1 MSKGSTRITTKNESD
16 LVDRFLELPPIWR
29 LIGAAAMVLVAI
41 LVWDEY
47 VRPTADAWNKES
59 DRISSTI
66 ERART
71 LDQRTDPKIER
82 LATALGPIEVPR
94 SAAPGATRLESTIS
108 KICSQYEIVPKIDG
122 RTGSKLPSN
131 SPLSTMAG
139 GRVERIICEL
149 EFVSDSETV
158 VEVIRDLE
166 AEPEIESISSLRL
179 KLVDDGPKLEVRI
192 MVEAWIVP
200 RKKT

>member
-1 MSKGSTRITTKNESD
+1 VSKGSTRTSSRNETD
-16 LVDRFLELPPIWR
+16 LVDRYLALQPIWR
-29 LIGAAAMVLVAI
+29 GIGAAAMVLVAI

-47 VRPTADAWNKES
+47 VQPTANDWNTES
-59 DRISSTI
+59 DRISNTI

-94 SAAPGATRLESTIS
+94 SAAPGATRLESTVS
-108 KICSQYEIVPKIDG
+108 KICSQYQIVPKIDG
-122 RTGSKLPSN
+122 RTGSKLPSS
-131 SPLSTMAG
+131 SPLSAMAG

-149 EFVSDSETV
+149 EFISDSETV
-158 VEVIRDLE
+158 VDVIRDLE

-179 KLVDDGPKLEVRI
+179 QLVDDGPKLEVRI

>member
-94 SAAPGATRLESTIS
+94 SAAPGATRLESTVS

>member
-1 MSKGSTRITTKNESD
+1 MSKGSTRTSSENETD
-16 LVDRFLELPPIWR
+16 LVDRYLALQPIWR
-29 LIGAAAMVLVAI
+29 VIGAAAMVLVAI

-47 VRPTADAWNKES
+47 VQPTANDWNTES
-59 DRISSTI
+59 DRISNTI

-94 SAAPGATRLESTIS
+94 SAAPGATRLESTVS
-108 KICSQYEIVPKIDG
+108 KICSQYQIVPKIDG
-122 RTGSKLPSN
+122 RTGSKLPSS
-131 SPLSTMAG
+131 SPLSAMAG

-149 EFVSDSETV
+149 EFISDSETV
-158 VEVIRDLE
+158 VDVIRDLE

-179 KLVDDGPKLEVRI
+179 QLIDDGPKLEVRI

>member
-1 MSKGSTRITTKNESD
+1 MSKGSTRTSSENETD
-16 LVDRFLELPPIWR
+16 LVDRYLALQPIWR
-29 LIGAAAMVLVAI
+29 VIGAAAMVLVAI

-47 VRPTADAWNKES
+47 VQPTANDWNTES

-94 SAAPGATRLESTIS
+94 SAAPGATRLESTVS
-108 KICSQYEIVPKIDG
+108 KICSQYQIVPKIDG
-122 RTGSKLPSN
+122 RTGSKLPSS
-131 SPLSTMAG
+131 SPLSAMAG

-149 EFVSDSETV
+149 EFISDSETV
-158 VEVIRDLE
+158 ADVIRDLE

-179 KLVDDGPKLEVRI
+179 QLVDDGPKLEVRI

-200 RKKT
+200 GKKT

>member
-1 MSKGSTRITTKNESD
+1 MSKGSTRVTTKNESD

-94 SAAPGATRLESTIS
+94 SAAPGATRLESTVS

>member
-1 MSKGSTRITTKNESD
+1 VSKGSTRTSSENETD
-16 LVDRFLELPPIWR
+16 LVDRYLALQPIWR
-29 LIGAAAMVLVAI
+29 VIGAAAMVLVAI

-47 VRPTADAWNKES
+47 VQPTANDWNTES
-59 DRISSTI
+59 DRISNTI

-94 SAAPGATRLESTIS
+94 SAAPGATRLESTVS
-108 KICSQYEIVPKIDG
+108 KICSQYQIVPKIDG
-122 RTGSKLPSN
+122 RTGSKLPSS
-131 SPLSTMAG
+131 SPLSAMAG

-149 EFVSDSETV
+149 EFISDSETV
-158 VEVIRDLE
+158 VDVIRDLE

-179 KLVDDGPKLEVRI
+179 QLVDDGPKLEVRI

>member
-1 MSKGSTRITTKNESD
+1 MSGRTPATDNRREPD
-16 LVDRFLELPPIWR
+16 LVDRFLELSPMWR
-29 LIGAAAMVLVAI
+29 LIGAAALALIAV

-47 VRPTADAWNKES
+47 VRPTTDSWNGES
-59 DRISSTI
+59 DRIARTI

-71 LDQRTDPKIER
+71 VDRTTDPKIER

-108 KICSQYEIVPKIDG
+108 EICSQYKIVPKIDG

-149 EFVSDSETV
+149 EFIADTETAID
-158 VEVIRDLE
+158 VIRDLE
-166 AEPEIESISSLRL
+166 AEPEIESISELRL
-179 KLVDDGPKLEVRI
+179 DLVDDGPDLEIRI
-192 MVEAWIVP
+192 VVEAWIVP
-200 RKKT
+200 RRKA

>member
-1 MSKGSTRITTKNESD
+1 MSGRTPSTDTLRDPD
-16 LVDRFLELPPIWR
+16 LVDRFLKLSPMWR
-29 LIGAAAMVLVAI
+29 LIGAAALALIAV

-47 VRPTADAWNKES
+47 VRPATDAWNGES
-59 DRISSTI
+59 ERIARTI

-71 LDQRTDPKIER
+71 VDRITDPKIER

-108 KICSQYEIVPKIDG
+108 RICSQYKVVPKIDG

-149 EFVSDSETV
+149 EFVADTETAID
-158 VEVIRDLE
+158 VIRDLE
-166 AEPEIESISSLRL
+166 AEPEIESISELRL
-179 KLVDDGPKLEVRI
+179 DLVDDGPNLEIRI
-192 MVEAWIVP
+192 VVEAWIVP
-200 RKKT
+200 RRKA

>member
-1 MSKGSTRITTKNESD
+1 VSKGSTRTSSENETD
-16 LVDRFLELPPIWR
+16 LVDRYLALQPIWR
-29 LIGAAAMVLVAI
+29 VIGAAAMVLVAI

-47 VRPTADAWNKES
+47 VQPTANDWNTES
-59 DRISSTI
+59 DRISNTI

-94 SAAPGATRLESTIS
+94 SAAPGATRLESTVS
-108 KICSQYEIVPKIDG
+108 KICSQYQIVPKIDG
-122 RTGSKLPSN
+122 RTGSKLPSS
-131 SPLSTMAG
+131 SPLSAMAG

-149 EFVSDSETV
+149 EFISDSETV
-158 VEVIRDLE
+158 VDVIRDLE

-179 KLVDDGPKLEVRI
+179 QLIDDGPKLEVRI

>member
-1 MSKGSTRITTKNESD
+1 MSKGSTRTSSRNETD
-16 LVDRFLELPPIWR
+16 LVDRYLALQPIWR
-29 LIGAAAMVLVAI
+29 GIGAAAMVLVAI

-47 VRPTADAWNKES
+47 VQPTANDWNTES

-94 SAAPGATRLESTIS
+94 SAAPGATRLESTVS
-108 KICSQYEIVPKIDG
+108 KICSQYQIVPKIDG
-122 RTGSKLPSN
+122 RTGSKLPSS
-131 SPLSTMAG
+131 SPLSAMAG

-149 EFVSDSETV
+149 EFISDSETV
-158 VEVIRDLE
+158 VDVIRDLE

-179 KLVDDGPKLEVRI
+179 QLIDDGPKLEVRI

>member
-1 MSKGSTRITTKNESD
+1 VSKGSTRTSSENETD
-16 LVDRFLELPPIWR
+16 LVDRYLALQPIWR
-29 LIGAAAMVLVAI
+29 GIGAAAMVLVAI

-47 VRPTADAWNKES
+47 VQPTANDWNTES

-94 SAAPGATRLESTIS
+94 SAAPGATRLESTVS
-108 KICSQYEIVPKIDG
+108 KICSQYQIVPKIDG
-122 RTGSKLPSN
+122 RTGSKLPSS
-131 SPLSTMAG
+131 SPLSAMAG

-149 EFVSDSETV
+149 EFISDSETV
-158 VEVIRDLE
+158 VDVIRDLE

-179 KLVDDGPKLEVRI
+179 QLVDDGPKLEVRI

>member
-1 MSKGSTRITTKNESD
+1 VSKGSTRTSSRNETD
-16 LVDRFLELPPIWR
+16 LVDRYLALQPIWR
-29 LIGAAAMVLVAI
+29 GIGAAAMVLVAI

-47 VRPTADAWNKES
+47 VQPTANDWNTES

-94 SAAPGATRLESTIS
+94 SAAPGATRLESTVS
-108 KICSQYEIVPKIDG
+108 KICSQYQIVPKIDG
-122 RTGSKLPSN
+122 RTGSKLPSS
-131 SPLSTMAG
+131 SPLSAMAG

-149 EFVSDSETV
+149 EFISDSETV
-158 VEVIRDLE
+158 VDVIRDLE

-179 KLVDDGPKLEVRI
+179 QLVDDGPKLEVRI

>member
-1 MSKGSTRITTKNESD
+1 MSKGNTRPSSVKEPD
-16 LVDRFLELPPIWR
+16 LVDRFLELQPIWR
-29 LIGAAAMVLVAI
+29 LIGAAAMVLVAV

-47 VRPTADAWNKES
+47 VRPTAEEWTRES
-59 DRISSTI
+59 DRISNTI

-94 SAAPGATRLESTIS
+94 SAAPGATRLESTVS
-108 KICSQYEIVPKIDG
+108 EICSQYEIVPKIDG

-131 SPLSTMAG
+131 SPLSSMAG

-149 EFVSDSETV
+149 EFVSNSETV
-158 VEVIRDLE
+158 VDVVRDLE

-179 KLVDDGPKLEVRI
+179 KLVDDGPDLEVRI

-200 RKKT
+200 RKKS

>member
-1 MSKGSTRITTKNESD
+1 VSKGSTRTSSRNETD
-16 LVDRFLELPPIWR
+16 LVDRYLALQPIWR
-29 LIGAAAMVLVAI
+29 GIGAAAMVLVAI

-47 VRPTADAWNKES
+47 VQPTANDWNTES

-94 SAAPGATRLESTIS
+94 SAAPGATRLESTVS
-108 KICSQYEIVPKIDG
+108 KICSQYQIVPKIDG
-122 RTGSKLPSN
+122 RTGSKLPSS
-131 SPLSTMAG
+131 SPLSAMAG

-149 EFVSDSETV
+149 EFISDSETV
-158 VEVIRDLE
+158 VDVIRDLE

-179 KLVDDGPKLEVRI
+179 QLIDDGPKLEVRI

>member
-1 MSKGSTRITTKNESD
+1 MKQKSTRTTSENEPD
-16 LVDRFLELPPIWR
+16 LVDRFLELQPIWR
-29 LIGAAAMVLVAI
+29 LIGAAAMVLIAI

-47 VRPTADAWNKES
+47 VGPTAESWNNES
-59 DRISSTI
+59 NRISSTI
-66 ERART
+66 ERARS
-71 LDQRTDPKIER
+71 LDRTTDPKIQR

-94 SAAPGATRLESTIS
+94 SAAPGAPRLESTVS
-108 KICSQYEIVPKIDG
+108 EICSQYEIVPKIDG
-122 RTGSKLPSN
+122 RTGSKLPSS
-131 SPLSTMAG
+131 SPLSAMAG

-158 VEVIRDLE
+158 AEVIRELE

-179 KLVDDGPKLEVRI
+179 KLVDDRPDLEVRI

>member
-59 DRISSTI
+59 DRIASTI

-71 LDQRTDPKIER
+71 LEQRTDPKIER

>member
-1 MSKGSTRITTKNESD
+1 MSKGSTRTSSENETD
-16 LVDRFLELPPIWR
+16 LVDRYLALQPIWR
-29 LIGAAAMVLVAI
+29 VIGAAAMVLVAI

-47 VRPTADAWNKES
+47 VQPTANDWNTES

-108 KICSQYEIVPKIDG
+108 KICSQYQIVPKIDG
-122 RTGSKLPSN
+122 RTGSKLPSS
-131 SPLSTMAG
+131 SPLSAMAG

-149 EFVSDSETV
+149 EFISDSETV
-158 VEVIRDLE
+158 VDVIRDLE

-179 KLVDDGPKLEVRI
+179 QLVDDGPKLEVRI

-200 RKKT
+200 GKKT

>member
-1 MSKGSTRITTKNESD
+1 MSKGSTRTSSENETD
-16 LVDRFLELPPIWR
+16 LVDRYLALQPIWR
-29 LIGAAAMVLVAI
+29 VIGAAAMVLVAI

-47 VRPTADAWNKES
+47 VQPTANEWNTES

-94 SAAPGATRLESTIS
+94 SAAPGATRLESTVS
-108 KICSQYEIVPKIDG
+108 KICSQYQIVPKIDG
-122 RTGSKLPSN
+122 RTGSKLPSS
-131 SPLSTMAG
+131 SPLSAMAG

-149 EFVSDSETV
+149 EFISDSETV
-158 VEVIRDLE
+158 ADVIRDLE

-179 KLVDDGPKLEVRI
+179 QLVDDGPKLEVRI

-200 RKKT
+200 GKKT

>member
-1 MSKGSTRITTKNESD
+1 MSKGSTRTSSRNETD
-16 LVDRFLELPPIWR
+16 LVDRYLALQPIWR
-29 LIGAAAMVLVAI
+29 GIGAAAMVLVAI

-47 VRPTADAWNKES
+47 VQPTANDWNTES

-94 SAAPGATRLESTIS
+94 SAAPGATRLESTVS
-108 KICSQYEIVPKIDG
+108 KICSQYQIVPKIDG
-122 RTGSKLPSN
+122 RTGSKLPSS
-131 SPLSTMAG
+131 SPLSAMAG

-149 EFVSDSETV
+149 EFISDSETV
-158 VEVIRDLE
+158 VDVIRDLE

-179 KLVDDGPKLEVRI
+179 QLVDDGPKLEVRI

>member
-1 MSKGSTRITTKNESD
+1 MSARNPSADGQREPD
-16 LVDRFLELPPIWR
+16 LVDRFLELSPMWK
-29 LIGAAAMVLVAI
+29 LIGAAALMLIAV

-47 VRPTADAWNKES
+47 VRPTTEAWNAES
-59 DRISSTI
+59 ARIERTI

-71 LDQRTDPKIER
+71 VDRTTDPKIEQ

-108 KICSQYEIVPKIDG
+108 EICSQYKVVPKIDG

-149 EFVSDSETV
+149 EFIADAETAID
-158 VEVIRDLE
+158 VIRDLE
-166 AEPEIESISSLRL
+166 AEPEIESISELRL
-179 KLVDDGPKLEVRI
+179 DLIDDGPDLEIRI
-192 MVEAWIVP
+192 VVEAWIVP
-200 RKKT
+200 RRKA

>member
-1 MSKGSTRITTKNESD
+1 MSKGSTRTSSRNETD
-16 LVDRFLELPPIWR
+16 LVDRYLALQPIWR
-29 LIGAAAMVLVAI
+29 VIGAAAMVLVAI

-47 VRPTADAWNKES
+47 VQPTANDWNTES
-59 DRISSTI
+59 DRISNTI

-94 SAAPGATRLESTIS
+94 SAAPGATRLESTVS
-108 KICSQYEIVPKIDG
+108 KICSQYQIVPKIDG
-122 RTGSKLPSN
+122 RTGSKLPSS
-131 SPLSTMAG
+131 SPLSAMAG

-149 EFVSDSETV
+149 EFISDSETV
-158 VEVIRDLE
+158 VDVIRDLE

-179 KLVDDGPKLEVRI
+179 QLIDDGPKLEVRI

>member
-1 MSKGSTRITTKNESD
+1 MSRGTPSTDGRREPD
-16 LVDRFLELPPIWR
+16 FVDRFLTLSPMWR
-29 LIGAAAMVLVAI
+29 LIGAAALALIAV

-47 VRPTADAWNKES
+47 VRPTTDDWNGES
-59 DRISSTI
+59 DRIARTI

-71 LDQRTDPKIER
+71 VDRTTDPKIER

-108 KICSQYEIVPKIDG
+108 QICSQYKVVPKIDG

-149 EFVSDSETV
+149 EFIADTETAID
-158 VEVIRDLE
+158 VIRDLE
-166 AEPEIESISSLRL
+166 AEPEIESISELRL
-179 KLVDDGPKLEVRI
+179 DLVDDGPDLEIRI
-192 MVEAWIVP
+192 VVEAWIVP
-200 RKKT
+200 RRKA

>member
-1 MSKGSTRITTKNESD
+1 MSKGSTRTSSRNETD
-16 LVDRFLELPPIWR
+16 LVDRYLALQPIWR
-29 LIGAAAMVLVAI
+29 GIGAAAMVLVAI

-47 VRPTADAWNKES
+47 VQPTANDWNTES
-59 DRISSTI
+59 DRISNTI

-94 SAAPGATRLESTIS
+94 SAAPGATRLESTVS
-108 KICSQYEIVPKIDG
+108 KICSQYQIVPKIDG
-122 RTGSKLPSN
+122 RTGSKLPSS
-131 SPLSTMAG
+131 SPLSAMAG

-149 EFVSDSETV
+149 EFISDSETV
-158 VEVIRDLE
+158 VDVIRDLE

-179 KLVDDGPKLEVRI
+179 QLVDDGPKLEVRI